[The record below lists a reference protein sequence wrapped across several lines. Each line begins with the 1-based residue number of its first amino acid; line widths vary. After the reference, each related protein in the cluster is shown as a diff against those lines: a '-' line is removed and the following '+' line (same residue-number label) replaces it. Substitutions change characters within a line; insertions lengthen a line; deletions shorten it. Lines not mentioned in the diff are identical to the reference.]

1 MRKIVNYKRFA
12 LVIIISI
19 VTVIALAIILF
30 YSYLSGFNNDAID
43 LTKRNPTGNIESNGA
58 EKIVKD
64 GKSCNI
70 LVMGVDIGDPN
81 SKSANDPKRTD
92 TMILAHY
99 NAEDKKVDL
108 ISIPRDILIKI
119 DNRNQKI
126 NAAHVIGGVE
136 LAVASV
142 EELLGIQIDYY
153 GKINYEGFRSVID
166 AIGGV
171 EMYIE
176 RTMDYDDASQNL
188 SIKFEKGT
196 TVQLDG
202 KKAEEF
208 FRWRQNNDGSGF
220 ANGDLDRI
228 ENQHIFITKVMEKL
242 KSPMI
247 LIKIPSIL
255 AAVQKNAETNMSA
268 NDIIKY
274 GYTFATMNGED
285 MSMDT
290 IKGVPEYINN
300 VSYLIYDEEANKEII
315 AKIGNGSVQSID
327 RSKLKIKVLNGTKK
341 TGLAGDFSKYL
352 KENGYIEVVT
362 GNGDATS
369 ETVVMVNENNKDIV
383 NNLKKDFKINNIEV
397 SSSTQ
402 EEFDIIVLLGEDYE
416 YMY

>member
-12 LVIIISI
+12 LFIIISI
-19 VTVIALAIILF
+19 VTLIALAIILF

-43 LTKRNPTGNIESNGA
+43 LTKKNSTGNIESNGA
-58 EKIVKD
+58 EQIVKD

-81 SKSANDPKRTD
+81 SISASDPKRTD

-99 NAEDKKVDL
+99 NAENKKVDL

-119 DNRNQKI
+119 NNRNQKI
-126 NAAHVIGGVE
+126 NAAHAIGGVE
-136 LAVASV
+136 LAVSSV

-220 ANGDLDRI
+220 ENGDLGRI
-228 ENQHIFITKVMEKL
+228 ENQHIFINKVMEKL

-290 IKGVPEYINN
+290 IEGKNEDINR
-300 VSYLIYDEEANKEII
+300 VSYLIYDEEANKDII
-315 AKIGNGSVQSID
+315 TKIGNGSIQTID
-327 RSKLKIKVLNGTKK
+327 KAKLKIKVLNGTKK
-341 TGLAGDFSKYL
+341 TGLAADFSKYL
-352 KENGYIEVVT
+352 KENGYVQVVT
-362 GNGDATS
+362 GNGDTTS
-369 ETVVMVNENNKDIV
+369 ETVIMVNENNKDIV
-383 NNLKKDFKINNIEV
+383 NNLKKDFNINNIEV
-397 SSSTQ
+397 LSLTE
-402 EEFDIIVLLGEDYE
+402 EEFDIMVLLGEDYD
-416 YMY
+416 YKY